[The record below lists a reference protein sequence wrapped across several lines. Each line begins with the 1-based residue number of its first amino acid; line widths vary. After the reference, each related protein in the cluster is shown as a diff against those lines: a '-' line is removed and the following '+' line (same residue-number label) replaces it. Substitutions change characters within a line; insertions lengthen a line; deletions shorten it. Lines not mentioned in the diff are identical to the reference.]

1 MKLMMAMMR
10 MLPEWITRKIKP
22 SALLPKERIDQWKT
36 NPAGIDMNLSNLLI
50 CADYCGSC
58 PSKPQAK
65 GDGVYCATGKS
76 LYPVEEKGC
85 KCFDCPLFKQ
95 CGPGSGKGYFCI
107 SGVCSHKDVEDADS
121 HCGSYLKRFLPRD
134 ESTITTSEPGDTA
147 GDEIIFVQLDFSGDR
162 LVDSESHIPI
172 LEASLNAN
180 IPHTHVCGGQ
190 ARCSTCRVLILEGLE
205 NLKPRNEKEK
215 RLAKIKGF
223 PYNVRL
229 ACQTKITG
237 DIRLRRLVFDDQ
249 DINEAVSQGAQSL
262 GEQGREQH
270 LSILFSDI
278 RSFTS
283 FSEKSLPYD
292 IIHILN
298 RYFEAVGHCID
309 ENGGYI
315 DKYMGDGIM
324 AIFGLGD
331 HDKSRSSYLAVN
343 AALSMTHALKE
354 FNTYLKDHFDHEFA
368 IGIGVHTGN
377 VIIGNMGY
385 HKKMDF
391 TAIGDTVNTASR
403 IESVNKQSGTSIL
416 VSDRTY
422 QEVKDQFKWKKKVIA
437 RVKGKEQALSLYE
450 PMDHL

>member
-10 MLPEWITRKIKP
+10 MIPKRITRKIKP
-22 SALLPKERIDQWKT
+22 SALLPKARIDQWKT
-36 NPAGIDMNLSNLLI
+36 NPAGIEMNLSNLLT
-50 CADYCGSC
+50 CADHCGQC

-85 KCFDCPLFKQ
+85 SCFECPLFEQ
-95 CGPGSGKGYFCI
+95 CGPGSAKGYFCI
-107 SGVCSHKDVEDADS
+107 SGVCSDRAAEDTDS
-121 HCGSYLKRFLPRD
+121 HCNSYLERFLPHN
-134 ESTITTSEPGDTA
+134 ESPTTTSEPGDTA
-147 GDEIIFVQLDFSGDR
+147 GDEIISVHLDFSGDR

-172 LEASLNAN
+172 LEASLDAG
-180 IPHTHVCGGQ
+180 ISHTHVCGGK

-205 NLKPRNEKEK
+205 HLKPRNEKEK
-215 RLAKIKGF
+215 RLSKIKGF
-223 PYNVRL
+223 PHNVRL
-229 ACQTKITG
+229 ACQTTITG
-237 DIRLRRLVFDDQ
+237 DIKLRRLVFDEQ
-249 DINEAVSQGAQSL
+249 DINEAVSQGTQSL

-283 FSEKSLPYD
+283 FSEKNLPYD

-298 RYFEAVGHCID
+298 RYFEAVGHCIN

-324 AIFGLGD
+324 AIFGL
-331 HDKSRSSYLAVN
+331 DKEFQSKSSYLAVN
-343 AALSMTHALKE
+343 TALSMIHALNE
-354 FNTYLKDHFDHEFA
+354 FNIYLKDHFSHEFT

-403 IESVNKQSGTSIL
+403 IESVNKQTSTSIL
-416 VSDRTY
+416 VSETTY
-422 QEVKDQFKWKKKVIA
+422 QEVKDQFKWSQKVIA
-437 RVKGKEQALSLYE
+437 KVKGKEQALSLYE
-450 PMDHL
+450 PIDHL